1 MIWFSLLLF
10 HFRLWRCRISTSEN
24 HCSTVVIFF
33 QYLTDRIIHMIL
45 LSNLSYLNFAPAE
58 VKELLGTDICVNLP
72 CFFSPFFCSVEY
84 HFLSLTYSYCTDNE
98 IRKQEKSRVTC
109 GIYIFRNISTHLMKS
124 EYESNHYFVIR
135 IY

>member
-33 QYLTDRIIHMIL
+33 QYHNWSNNTYIIVEPFVFKLCSCWSEGVIGYRYMRKFTL
-45 LSNLSYLNFAPAE
+45 L
-58 VKELLGTDICVNLP
+58 
-72 CFFSPFFCSVEY
+72 FFSFFCSVEY